1 MPLRSERWERV
12 AELFDAAV
20 TLAKPERTKFLEQEC
35 ADDPELRAE
44 IESLLAA
51 DEEDSEFMEDSP
63 LEVPRELFAEMT
75 TELSGEKFGAYRII
89 REIGRGGLGTVY
101 LGQRADEAFEKEVAI
116 KAVRRGLDTEDI
128 LRRFRAER
136 QILAQLDHPNIARLI
151 DAGSTE
157 EGRPYFVMEYVE
169 GKPICSYCE
178 TRKLSTA
185 ERLQLFCL
193 VCSAVT
199 YAHQRLVIHRDI
211 KPSNILVTGE
221 GVPKLLD
228 FGIAKLLSADVEMF
242 TQTAAG
248 LRAMTPEYAS
258 PEQVGGLPITTST
271 DIYSLG
277 VLLYE
282 LLTGQKPY
290 RLTTH
295 TQEEL
300 SRAVTDEIPERP
312 STALRGASFQ
322 VAKSRDLE
330 SRATSLRG
338 DLDTIV
344 LMALRKEPARRYS
357 SVAQF
362 SEDIRRHLD
371 GRPVMARK
379 DTFQYRAAKFV
390 RRNKVGVAAAAL
402 VVLSLITGMAL
413 TLTQA
418 RIAREQRDAAQRASA
433 RAEKTSRFLQGFL
446 SSANP
451 NWYGRGKGRTDVT
464 VREAI
469 DDAARRIDTELANEP
484 EVRGDLH
491 HTIGEIYRVAGEYE
505 VALEHFRRSLDSY
518 REAHGEQYPKVA
530 MGLYY
535 LAVGMGGTDTGI
547 EEVEPVLRQGIA
559 MMRQTDPENVNLPYM
574 LHSLA
579 GWISEGEKRSRN
591 EDRLAEAERLIFEA
605 RPLFVRY
612 YGEDHSATRTV
623 EKNLALL
630 ALARGDLARAER
642 MREGF
647 VRRAKEAGDDHSWD
661 LFYLAEVKLALGKE
675 AEAEALFEQALELGR
690 RQWGANDPRLE
701 RLARKIE
708 QARAEAN
715 P

>member
-1 MPLRSERWERV
+1 MPPPSDRWERV

-20 TLAKPERTKFLEQEC
+20 ALAEPERAKFLEQEC

-51 DEEDSEFMEDSP
+51 DEEASEFMEDSP
-63 LEVPRELFAEMT
+63 LEVPRELFAETT
-75 TELSGEKFGAYRII
+75 TELSGEKFGAYRIT

-169 GKPICSYCE
+169 GAPICSYCE
-178 TRKLSTA
+178 TRKLSTT
-185 ERLQLFCL
+185 ERLQLFRL

-211 KPSNILVTGE
+211 KPSNILVSGD

-228 FGIAKLLSADVEMF
+228 FGIAKLLSADDEMF
-242 TQTAAG
+242 TQTAPG

-258 PEQVGGLPITTST
+258 PEQVRGLPITTST

-312 STALRGASFQ
+312 STAAADNQHSAISNQ
-322 VAKSRDLE
+322 Q
-330 SRATSLRG
+330 SLRG

-402 VVLSLITGMAL
+402 VVLSLITGMVLA
-413 TLTQA
+413 LTQA
-418 RIAREQRDAAQRASA
+418 RIAREQRDAAERASA

-469 DDAARRIDTELANEP
+469 DDAAQRIDTELANEP

-491 HTIGEIYRVAGEYE
+491 HTIGEIYRVAGDSPT
-505 VALEHFRRSLDSY
+505 ALKHFRRSLDSY
-518 REAHGEQYPKVA
+518 REAHGEQHPKVA
-530 MGLYY
+530 MALYY
-535 LAVGMGGTDTGI
+535 FAVGMGGTGAGI
-547 EEVEPVLRQGIA
+547 AEVETVLRHGIS

-574 LHSLA
+574 LQQLA
-579 GWISEGEKRSRN
+579 AHICVGEKRSRN
-591 EDRLAEAERLIFEA
+591 ENRLEEAERLIVEA
-605 RPLFVRY
+605 RRLFVRH
-612 YGEDHSATRTV
+612 YGEHHTATLTV
-623 EKNLALL
+623 EAGVATLAFL
-630 ALARGDLARAER
+630 RGDLARAETMMEEIVLR
-642 MREGF
+642 GKEEGN
-647 VRRAKEAGDDHSWD
+647 EDTEW
-661 LFYLAEVKLALGKE
+661 LFSLAEVKLALGKG

-690 RQWGANDPRLE
+690 RQWGASDPRWE
-701 RLARKIE
+701 RLAREIE
-708 QARAEAN
+708 RIRAAARE
-715 P
+715 